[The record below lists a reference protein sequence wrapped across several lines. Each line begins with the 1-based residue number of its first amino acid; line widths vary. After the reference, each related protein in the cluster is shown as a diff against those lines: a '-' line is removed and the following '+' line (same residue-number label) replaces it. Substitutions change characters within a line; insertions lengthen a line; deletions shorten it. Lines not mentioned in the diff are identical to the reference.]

1 MLLYRA
7 TKSILIRMIS
17 ELITTLAQARKAAR
31 ITQADLAERAGLSR
45 MAVQRTETG
54 DVDPRFSTLQ
64 EMARVLNMELI
75 AVPAELHAQVLALI
89 QPQTDQTGAADSIA
103 SPVTARIR
111 LEVLRI
117 VNLRTLFARPQWP
130 EVFCAT
136 FRGLRDGDSQLGL
149 RTGGTGGTG
158 QRIVAG
164 HGRSKRRTGR

>member
-1 MLLYRA
+1 MPSQYGSGVADCGARPAPGKHPPAGATLLYRA
-7 TKSILIRMIS
+7 TKSILIRMTS

-89 QPQTDQTGAADSIA
+89 QTQAGQDS
-103 SPVTARIR
+103 
-111 LEVLRI
+111 L
-117 VNLRTLFARPQWP
+117 
-130 EVFCAT
+130 
-136 FRGLRDGDSQLGL
+136 
-149 RTGGTGGTG
+149 
-158 QRIVAG
+158 
-164 HGRSKRRTGR
+164 

>member
-1 MLLYRA
+1 MPSQYGSGMADCAGPPDRGKHPPADAMLLYRA

-89 QPQTDQTGAADSIA
+89 QPQTDQTAAADRIA
-103 SPVTARIR
+103 SPVTG
-111 LEVLRI
+111 
-117 VNLRTLFARPQWP
+117 Q
-130 EVFCAT
+130 
-136 FRGLRDGDSQLGL
+136 DSL
-149 RTGGTGGTG
+149 
-158 QRIVAG
+158 
-164 HGRSKRRTGR
+164 

>member
-75 AVPAELHAQVLALI
+75 AVPAELHAQVQALI
-89 QPQTDQTGAADSIA
+89 QPQTGQTAAADHIA
-103 SPVTARIR
+103 SPVTD
-111 LEVLRI
+111 
-117 VNLRTLFARPQWP
+117 Q
-130 EVFCAT
+130 
-136 FRGLRDGDSQLGL
+136 DSL
-149 RTGGTGGTG
+149 
-158 QRIVAG
+158 
-164 HGRSKRRTGR
+164 

>member
-64 EMARVLNMELI
+64 EMARVLDMDLI
-75 AVPAELHAQVLALI
+75 AVPTALRAQLQAFIQSGGKFLA
-89 QPQTDQTGAADSIA
+89 QPQGADAPPSI
-103 SPVTARIR
+103 VDK
-111 LEVLRI
+111 L
-117 VNLRTLFARPQWP
+117 
-130 EVFCAT
+130 
-136 FRGLRDGDSQLGL
+136 
-149 RTGGTGGTG
+149 
-158 QRIVAG
+158 
-164 HGRSKRRTGR
+164 

>member
-89 QPQTDQTGAADSIA
+89 EPQTDQTAAADSIA
-103 SPVTARIR
+103 SPVTG
-111 LEVLRI
+111 
-117 VNLRTLFARPQWP
+117 Q
-130 EVFCAT
+130 
-136 FRGLRDGDSQLGL
+136 DSL
-149 RTGGTGGTG
+149 
-158 QRIVAG
+158 
-164 HGRSKRRTGR
+164 

>member
-54 DVDPRFSTLQ
+54 DVDPRFATWQ

-89 QPQTDQTGAADSIA
+89 QPQTGQTAAADRIA
-103 SPVTARIR
+103 SPVTDQAS
-111 LEVLRI
+111 L
-117 VNLRTLFARPQWP
+117 
-130 EVFCAT
+130 
-136 FRGLRDGDSQLGL
+136 
-149 RTGGTGGTG
+149 
-158 QRIVAG
+158 
-164 HGRSKRRTGR
+164 